1 MINAICQDLI
11 REHLQLASLP
21 DVYHRIEEVVNDPA
35 SSFNA
40 MAQLI
45 ELDPAL
51 TAQILRLAN
60 SSLYSF
66 PYKIQSVSRA
76 VSIIGTQQ
84 LRDLVLAATVIRFFN
99 QIPLG
104 QVNME
109 EFWRHSIACAVVS
122 RAIATFR
129 REPNVERFYVCGL
142 LHDLG
147 RLIIFLHL
155 QEKLGML
162 LKHRDDSGDLLY
174 RVEQQNL
181 GFDHA
186 VLGGTLLEFW
196 RLPPVF
202 SEAVRYHH
210 NPEEAGNYPIEAAVV
225 HVADSIAN
233 ALRMGSSGER
243 FVPPIDPVAW
253 NRLSIPEAN
262 LEQVIAYTEQHYQQA
277 VDVFLGY

>member
-1 MINAICQDLI
+1 MIHAICQDLI
-11 REHLQLASLP
+11 REHLELASLP
-21 DVYHRIEEVVNDPA
+21 DVYHRIEEVVNDPT
-35 SSFNA
+35 SSFDA

-51 TAQILRLAN
+51 TVQILRLAN

-84 LRDLVLAATVIRFFN
+84 LRDLVLAATVIRFFD
-99 QIPLG
+99 QVPLG

-109 EFWRHSIACAVVS
+109 DFWRHSIACALVS

-147 RLIIFLHL
+147 RLIIFMHL
-155 QEKLGML
+155 KDKLRML

-186 VLGGTLLEFW
+186 VLGGTLLEVW

-243 FVPPIDPVAW
+243 YVPPIDPAAW